1 MIIVTE
7 IGVRITRVVGGL
19 VAVAT
24 AGRRTPDLVRGVRV
38 RVVRVRVVTVRVLGL
53 VPVLVVRLLVV
64 RRRMLV
70 ITRRGVV

>member
-19 VAVAT
+19 VVVAT
-24 AGRRTPDLVRGVRV
+24 AGRRTPARVREVLV
-38 RVVRVRVVTVRVLGL
+38 RVVPVPALVVL
-53 VPVLVVRLLVV
+53 VPVLVVMLLVV
-64 RRRMLV
+64 RRRTLV